1 MTATAAMIAQVRRMV
16 NEPDTT
22 TYSDATIQSYI
33 ETHPLLDERGQEPYT
48 FDTSTEPPTQDTNE
62 DWIATYDLHAAA
74 ADIWEEKAAGVAD
87 EFDFHAD
94 GGVYQQSQ
102 KFEMYMKQ
110 ARRHR
115 AQRSI
120 GTITLIPWAKSADI
134 DHDNELSN

>member
-16 NEPDTT
+16 NEYDST
-22 TYSDATIQSYI
+22 TYSDADIQGYI
-33 ETHPLLDERGQEPYT
+33 EAYPVLDKRGQEPYT
-48 FDTSTEPPTQDTNE
+48 YDTSTTPPTQDANE
-62 DWIATYDLHAAA
+62 YWIATYDLHAAA
-74 ADIWEEKAAGVAD
+74 ADIWEEKAAAVAD
-87 EFDFHAD
+87 QFDFHAD

-115 AQRSI
+115 SQRNI
-120 GTITLIPWAKSADI
+120 GTITLIPWAESADI

>member
-1 MTATAAMIAQVRRMV
+1 MV

-115 AQRSI
+115 AQRGI
-120 GTITLIPWAKSADI
+120 RTITLIPWAKSVD
-134 DHDNELSN
+134 DDPDDELSN